1 MALTLNTNVSSLSI
15 QRSLNETTRALET
28 SMQRLSTGYRINSA
42 KDDAAGM
49 QIANRMSSEISGMRI
64 AVRNA
69 NDGISLAQTA
79 EGALQ
84 QSTLIL
90 QRMRDLALQAANGS
104 NSIDDRSALQQEVL
118 QLKQELGR
126 IAETTSFAGR
136 KLLDGSYGSSALQVG
151 ANAFETIAVS
161 LGNFGVKRI
170 GVNSRD
176 LVNGTTGVLA
186 ADQLGGLLEQ
196 NGAIPDNEVS
206 GELTIYGRATAKFAV
221 EGSAKSVASSI
232 NKRAE
237 TTGVTAD
244 ARTLVQ
250 LSFSE
255 DDTYSFELYGSN
267 SEAVSIR
274 GKVEGGDLSLLAEA
288 INAEKGS
295 TGISARIEEGKL
307 WLVSEAGD
315 DIVLDDFLSEENG
328 TAVIQA
334 FDYNGEDELTNA
346 LATLDDDSSVRAVGV
361 VRMSSNNAFS
371 TEADGITVDGSTTQN
386 FSRLESVDDID
397 LLTDVGAQL
406 SIGVIDGALSLIDG
420 ARAELGAVQNRLE
433 YTIASLENTAENL
446 SAARSRI
453 RDTDYAAELSEL
465 VRRQILQQAA
475 TAMLA
480 QANQRPQAILS
491 LLQGL

>member
-42 KDDAAGM
+42 KDDAAGL

-90 QRMRDLALQAANGS
+90 QRMRDLALQAANGT

-170 GVNSRD
+170 GVSSRD

-196 NGAIPDNEVS
+196 NGTIPDNEVS
-206 GELTIYGRATAKFAV
+206 GELTIYGRATAKFDV

-255 DDTYSFELYGSN
+255 DDTYSFQLYGSN

-288 INAEKGS
+288 INAEKGT

-315 DIVLDDFLSEENG
+315 DIVLEDFLSEENG

-334 FDYNGEDELTNA
+334 FDYSGEDELTSA
-346 LATLDDDSSVRAVGV
+346 VTTLDDDSSARAIGV

-371 TEADGITVDGSTTQN
+371 TEADGITVDGSATQN

-397 LLTDVGAQL
+397 LLTDVDAQL
-406 SIGVIDGALSLIDG
+406 AIGVIDGALSLIDG

-453 RDTDYAAELSEL
+453 RDTDYAAEVSEL

-480 QANQRPQAILS
+480 QANQRPQAILT